1 MILCAP
7 LSFPSLLMNE
17 VSMSF
22 FFLGT
27 TDFRKVGGWVFT
39 SAKPSP
45 LAVMHLEQC
54 RRQLTNKCFDCNGS
68 HHVGHIQCKG
78 PNQDCWYKCVHCH
91 KYNNVSSR
99 GQSRLCGPVQ
109 MGAAS
114 FVPPREVVQPV
125 ARAKAGPPP
134 APAPAPA
141 PTPSPALRKRPA
153 GAAFQRTSPALP
165 FREAWSSVKVRKCGR
180 YRSVK
185 DILVEIDT
193 VKAGRATPTIGQ
205 RIAGWARR
213 FQWPDG
219 SYASFAEFAGGYGG
233 GKPGVG
239 CTERAA
245 KDIYTLLS

>member
-1 MILCAP
+1 M
-7 LSFPSLLMNE
+7 
-17 VSMSF
+17 
-22 FFLGT
+22 
-27 TDFRKVGGWVFT
+27 
-39 SAKPSP
+39 
-45 LAVMHLEQC
+45 
-54 RRQLTNKCFDCNGS
+54 
-68 HHVGHIQCKG
+68 
-78 PNQDCWYKCVHCH
+78 
-91 KYNNVSSR
+91 
-99 GQSRLCGPVQ
+99 
-109 MGAAS
+109 
-114 FVPPREVVQPV
+114 
-125 ARAKAGPPP
+125 
-134 APAPAPA
+134 
-141 PTPSPALRKRPA
+141 
-153 GAAFQRTSPALP
+153 
-165 FREAWSSVKVRKCGR
+165 RKCGR